1 MSIKLKR
8 KIPKIICITG
18 FILVLFLATG
28 LGYFFY
34 QNKSE
39 TSKQNYY
46 MLDTELVDE
55 QTKIEKQLK
64 KDSEGSTLEN
74 PFIKLNPYGTSPLT
88 AMLLFNTEEK
98 MKITVEV
105 EGENAATTIQSEV
118 NSDYT
123 TQHEIAVLGLYPN
136 KANKVK
142 ITAVTQTGKK
152 TEKTITIQTNKLP
165 DEMPKIDVTTSDT
178 TQMEQTGNQLT
189 FITPST
195 KYAYGVDSNGDVRWY
210 STKYNSH
217 VFKELENGH
226 LLYLTKYDNADDTYS
241 LLLETDY
248 LGKIYHAYSMTTEA
262 ESEQSGSSSKSAIH
276 HDAIELPS
284 GNLLLTINDDTKY
297 MEDTM
302 IEIDRQTGEVIK
314 EIDLKDILP
323 EKFYKNYKARSDG
336 KVDWFHQN
344 AIWYDE
350 SDDSIVISSRNQD
363 TVMKLDYETTA
374 IKWILS
380 DKTGWPDAYKK
391 YLLDSTGTDFKYP
404 AGQHAVEILP
414 DQDDNST
421 TVDILL
427 YDNNVVVTRG
437 DKEASGQYSEA
448 VQYRINEKTKKVEIV
463 FSYGES
469 LGEAYWTEIVGGSRY
484 METTGNYL
492 INFGHRKDG
501 KESSIIEVNQKG
513 TVVFEMN
520 LTNFP
525 TSAWA
530 YRAERFSLYPASYT
544 FKLTQD
550 E

>member
-1 MSIKLKR
+1 MTKKPKRR
-8 KIPKIICITG
+8 KIIAIIMASCI
-18 FILVLFLATG
+18 ILLAAG
-28 LGYFFY
+28 MGYYFY
-34 QNKSE
+34 QD
-39 TSKQNYY
+39 KQKTTKQDYY
-46 MLDTELVDE
+46 MLDTDLVDE
-55 QTKIEKQLK
+55 QTAIEKQLK
-64 KDSEGSTLEN
+64 ADSKDATLEK
-74 PFIKLNPYGTSPLT
+74 PYVKLNPYGTSPLT
-88 AMLLFNTEEK
+88 ALLLFNTAEK

-105 EGENAATTIQSEV
+105 EGGNADTTIKSEV
-118 NSDYT
+118 GSEYT
-123 TQHEIAVLGLYPN
+123 TEHEVAVLGLYAD
-136 KANKVK
+136 KANTVK
-142 ITAVTQTGKK
+142 ISAVTQDGKK
-152 TEKTITIQTNKLP
+152 TEKTITIQTDKLP
-165 DEMPKIDVTTSDT
+165 AEMPTIDVKTSDT
-178 TQMEQTGNQLT
+178 KKMEQTGNQLT

-217 VFKELENGH
+217 VFKELKNGH

-302 IEIDRQTGEVIK
+302 IEIDRQTGEVVK
-314 EIDLKDILP
+314 TIDLKDILP
-323 EKFYKNYKARSDG
+323 EEFYKDYKARSDG

-350 SDDSIVISSRNQD
+350 SDDSIIISSRSQD
-363 TVMKLDYETTA
+363 TVMKIDYDSTK

-380 DKTGWPDAYKK
+380 DKEGWPDSYKK
-391 YLLDSTGTDFKYP
+391 YLLNPIGDNFKYP

-414 DQDDNST
+414 DQDDNSD

-427 YDNNVVVTRG
+427 YDNNEVITRG
-437 DKEASGQYSEA
+437 DEDESGKYSEA
-448 VQYRINEKTKKVEIV
+448 VQYRINEKTKKVEMV
-463 FSYGES
+463 FSFGKD
-469 LGEAYWTEIVGGSRY
+469 LGEDYWTEIVGGARY

-492 INFGHRKDG
+492 VNFGHRKDG
-501 KESSIIEVNQKG
+501 KESSIIEVNQAG
-513 TVVFEMN
+513 EVVFEMN
-520 LTNFP
+520 LTSFP
-525 TSAWA
+525 ESAWA
-530 YRAERFSLYPASYT
+530 YRAERFSLYPASYDYKMT
-544 FKLTQD
+544 ED

>member
-1 MSIKLKR
+1 MTKKPKRR
-8 KIPKIICITG
+8 KIIAIIMASCI
-18 FILVLFLATG
+18 ILLAAG
-28 LGYFFY
+28 MGYYFY
-34 QNKSE
+34 QD
-39 TSKQNYY
+39 KQKTTKQDYY
-46 MLDTELVDE
+46 MLDTDLVDE
-55 QTKIEKQLK
+55 QTAIEKQLK
-64 KDSEGSTLEN
+64 ADSRDATLDK
-74 PFIKLNPYGTSPLT
+74 PYVKLNPYGTSPLT
-88 AMLLFNTEEK
+88 ALLLFNTAEK

-105 EGENAATTIQSEV
+105 EGENADTTIESEV
-118 NSDYT
+118 GSEYT
-123 TQHEIAVLGLYPN
+123 TEHEVAVLGLYAD
-136 KANKVK
+136 KANTVK
-142 ITAVTQTGKK
+142 ISAVTQDGKK
-152 TEKTITIQTNKLP
+152 TEKTITIQTDKLP
-165 DEMPKIDVTTSDT
+165 AEMPTIDVKTSDT
-178 TQMEQTGNQLT
+178 KRMEQTGNQLT

-302 IEIDRQTGEVIK
+302 IEIDRQTGEVVK
-314 EIDLKDILP
+314 TIDLKDILP
-323 EKFYKNYKARSDG
+323 EEFYKDYKARSDG

-350 SDDSIVISSRNQD
+350 SDDSIIISSRSQD
-363 TVMKLDYETTA
+363 TVMKIDYDSTK

-380 DKTGWPDAYKK
+380 DKEGWPDSYKK
-391 YLLDSTGTDFKYP
+391 YLLNPIGDNFKYP

-414 DQDDNST
+414 DQDDNSD

-427 YDNNVVVTRG
+427 YDNNEVITRG
-437 DKEASGQYSEA
+437 DEDESGKYSEA
-448 VQYRINEKTKKVEIV
+448 VQYRINEKTKKVEMV
-463 FSYGES
+463 FSFGKD
-469 LGEAYWTEIVGGSRY
+469 LGEDYWTEIVGGARY

-492 INFGHRKDG
+492 VNFGHRKDG
-501 KESSIIEVNQKG
+501 KESSIIEVNQAG
-513 TVVFEMN
+513 EVVFEMN
-520 LTNFP
+520 LTSFP
-525 TSAWA
+525 ESAWA
-530 YRAERFSLYPASYT
+530 YRAERFSLYPASYDYKMT
-544 FKLTQD
+544 ED

>member
-1 MSIKLKR
+1 MAKKTKRR
-8 KIPKIICITG
+8 KIIAIIMASCI
-18 FILVLFLATG
+18 ILLAAG
-28 LGYFFY
+28 MGYYFY
-34 QNKSE
+34 QD
-39 TSKQNYY
+39 KQKTTKQDYY
-46 MLDTELVDE
+46 MLDTDLVDE
-55 QTKIEKQLK
+55 QTAIEKQLK
-64 KDSEGSTLEN
+64 ADSRDATLDK
-74 PFIKLNPYGTSPLT
+74 PYVKLNPYGTSPLT
-88 AMLLFNTEEK
+88 ALLLFNTAEK

-105 EGENAATTIQSEV
+105 EGENADTTIESEV
-118 NSDYT
+118 GSEYT
-123 TQHEIAVLGLYPN
+123 TEHEVAVLGLYAD
-136 KANKVK
+136 KANTVK
-142 ITAVTQTGKK
+142 ISAVTQDGKK
-152 TEKTITIQTNKLP
+152 TEKIITIQTDKLP
-165 DEMPKIDVTTSDT
+165 AEMPTIDVKTSDT
-178 TQMEQTGNQLT
+178 KKMEQTGNQLT

-302 IEIDRQTGEVIK
+302 IEIDRQTGEVVK
-314 EIDLKDILP
+314 TIDLKDILP
-323 EKFYKNYKARSDG
+323 EEFYKDYKARSDG

-350 SDDSIVISSRNQD
+350 SDDSIIISSRSQD
-363 TVMKLDYETTA
+363 TVMKIDYDSTK

-380 DKTGWPDAYKK
+380 DKEGWPDSYKK
-391 YLLDSTGTDFKYP
+391 YLLNPIGDNFKYP

-414 DQDDNST
+414 DQDDNSD

-427 YDNNVVVTRG
+427 YDNNEVITRG
-437 DKEASGQYSEA
+437 DEDESGKYSEA
-448 VQYRINEKTKKVEIV
+448 VQYRINEKTKKVEMV
-463 FSYGES
+463 FSFGKD
-469 LGEAYWTEIVGGSRY
+469 LGEDYWTEIVGGARY

-492 INFGHRKDG
+492 VNFGHRKDG
-501 KESSIIEVNQKG
+501 KESSIIEVNQAG
-513 TVVFEMN
+513 EVVFEMN
-520 LTNFP
+520 LTSFP
-525 TSAWA
+525 ESAWA
-530 YRAERFSLYPASYT
+530 YRAERFSLYPASYDYKMT
-544 FKLTQD
+544 ED

>member
-1 MSIKLKR
+1 MAKKTKR
-8 KIPKIICITG
+8 RKTIAIIMASCI
-18 FILVLFLATG
+18 ILLAAG
-28 LGYFFY
+28 MGYYFY
-34 QNKSE
+34 QD
-39 TSKQNYY
+39 KQKTTKQDYY
-46 MLDTELVDE
+46 MLDTDLVDE
-55 QTKIEKQLK
+55 QTAIEKQLK
-64 KDSEGSTLEN
+64 ADSRDATLDK
-74 PFIKLNPYGTSPLT
+74 PYVKLNPYGTSPLT
-88 AMLLFNTEEK
+88 ALLLFNTAEK

-105 EGENAATTIQSEV
+105 EGENADTTIESEV
-118 NSDYT
+118 GSEYT
-123 TQHEIAVLGLYPN
+123 TEHEVAVLGLYAD
-136 KANKVK
+136 KANTVK
-142 ITAVTQTGKK
+142 ISAVTQDGKK
-152 TEKTITIQTNKLP
+152 TEKTITIQTDKLP
-165 DEMPKIDVTTSDT
+165 AEMPTIDVKTSDT
-178 TQMEQTGNQLT
+178 KKMEQTGNQLT

-248 LGKIYHAYSMTTEA
+248 LGKVYHAYSMTTEA

-302 IEIDRQTGEVIK
+302 IEIDRQTGEVVK
-314 EIDLKDILP
+314 TIDLKDILP
-323 EKFYKNYKARSDG
+323 EEFYKDYKARSDG

-350 SDDSIVISSRNQD
+350 SDDSIIISSRSQD
-363 TVMKLDYETTA
+363 TVMKIDYDSTK

-380 DKTGWPDAYKK
+380 DKEGWPDSYKK
-391 YLLDSTGTDFKYP
+391 YLLNPIGDNFKYP

-414 DQDDNST
+414 DQDDNSD

-427 YDNNVVVTRG
+427 YDNNEVITRG
-437 DKEASGQYSEA
+437 DEDESGKYSEA
-448 VQYRINEKTKKVEIV
+448 VQYRINEKTKKVEMV
-463 FSYGES
+463 FSFGKD
-469 LGEAYWTEIVGGSRY
+469 LGEDYWTEIVGGARY

-492 INFGHRKDG
+492 VNFGHRKDG
-501 KESSIIEVNQKG
+501 KESSIIEVNQAG
-513 TVVFEMN
+513 EVVFEMN
-520 LTNFP
+520 LTSFP
-525 TSAWA
+525 ESAWA
-530 YRAERFSLYPASYT
+530 YRAERFSLYPASYDYKMT
-544 FKLTQD
+544 ED

>member
-1 MSIKLKR
+1 MTKTPKRR
-8 KIPKIICITG
+8 KIIAIIVASCI
-18 FILVLFLATG
+18 ILISAG
-28 LGYFFY
+28 MGYYFY
-34 QNKSE
+34 QDKQEANK
-39 TSKQNYY
+39 QDYY
-46 MLDTELVDE
+46 MLDTDLVDE
-55 QTKIEKQLK
+55 QTVIEKQLK
-64 KDSEGSTLEN
+64 ADSKNATLEK
-74 PFIKLNPYGTSPLT
+74 PYVKLNPYGTSPLT
-88 AMLLFNTEEK
+88 ALLLFNTAEK

-105 EGENAATTIQSEV
+105 EGENADTTIESEV
-118 NSDYT
+118 GSEYT
-123 TQHEIAVLGLYPN
+123 TEHEVAVLGLYAD
-136 KANKVK
+136 KANTVK
-142 ITAVTQTGKK
+142 ISAVTQDGKK
-152 TEKTITIQTNKLP
+152 TEKTITIQTDKLP
-165 DEMPKIDVTTSDT
+165 AEMPTIDVKTSDT
-178 TQMEQTGNQLT
+178 KKMEQTGNQLT

-210 STKYNSH
+210 SNKYNSH

-302 IEIDRQTGEVIK
+302 IEIDRQTGEVVK
-314 EIDLKDILP
+314 TIDLKDILP
-323 EKFYKNYKARSDG
+323 EEFYKDYKARSDG

-350 SDDSIVISSRNQD
+350 SDDSIIISSRSQD
-363 TVMKLDYETTA
+363 TVMKIDYNSTK

-380 DKTGWPDAYKK
+380 DKEGWPDSYKK
-391 YLLDSTGTDFKYP
+391 YLLNPTGDNFKYP

-414 DQDDNST
+414 DQDDNSD

-427 YDNNVVVTRG
+427 YDNNEVITRG
-437 DKEASGQYSEA
+437 DEEESGKYSEA
-448 VQYRINEKTKKVEIV
+448 VQYRINEKTKKVEMV
-463 FSYGES
+463 FSFGKD
-469 LGEAYWTEIVGGSRY
+469 LGEDYWTEIVGGARY

-492 INFGHRKDG
+492 VNFGHRKDG
-501 KESSIIEVNQKG
+501 KESSIIEVNQAG
-513 TVVFEMN
+513 EVVFEMN
-520 LTNFP
+520 LTSFP
-525 TSAWA
+525 ESAWA
-530 YRAERFSLYPASYT
+530 YRAERFSLYPASYDYKMT
-544 FKLTQD
+544 ED

>member
-1 MSIKLKR
+1 MAKKTKR
-8 KIPKIICITG
+8 RKTIAIIMASCI
-18 FILVLFLATG
+18 ILLAAG
-28 LGYFFY
+28 MGYYFY
-34 QNKSE
+34 QD
-39 TSKQNYY
+39 KQKTTKQDYY
-46 MLDTELVDE
+46 MLDTDLVDE
-55 QTKIEKQLK
+55 QTAIEKQLK
-64 KDSEGSTLEN
+64 ADSKDATLEK
-74 PFIKLNPYGTSPLT
+74 PYVKLNPYGTSPLT
-88 AMLLFNTEEK
+88 ALLLFNTAEK

-105 EGENAATTIQSEV
+105 EGENADTTIESEV
-118 NSDYT
+118 GSEYT
-123 TQHEIAVLGLYPN
+123 TEHEVAVLGLYAD
-136 KANKVK
+136 KANTVK
-142 ITAVTQTGKK
+142 ISAVTQDGKK
-152 TEKTITIQTNKLP
+152 TEKIITIQTDKLP
-165 DEMPKIDVTTSDT
+165 AEMPTIDVKTSDT
-178 TQMEQTGNQLT
+178 KKMEQTGNQLT

-248 LGKIYHAYSMTTEA
+248 LGKVYHAYSMTTEA

-302 IEIDRQTGEVIK
+302 IEIDRQTGEVVK
-314 EIDLKDILP
+314 TIDLKDILP
-323 EKFYKNYKARSDG
+323 EEFYKDYKARSDG

-350 SDDSIVISSRNQD
+350 SDDSIIISSRSQD
-363 TVMKLDYETTA
+363 TVMKIDYDSTK

-380 DKTGWPDAYKK
+380 DKEGWPDSYKK
-391 YLLDSTGTDFKYP
+391 YLLNPIGDNFKYP

-414 DQDDNST
+414 DQDDNSD

-427 YDNNVVVTRG
+427 YDNNEVITRG
-437 DKEASGQYSEA
+437 DEDESGKYSEA
-448 VQYRINEKTKKVEIV
+448 VQYRINEKTKKVEMV
-463 FSYGES
+463 FSFGKD
-469 LGEAYWTEIVGGSRY
+469 LGEDYWTEIVGGARY

-492 INFGHRKDG
+492 VNFGHRKDG
-501 KESSIIEVNQKG
+501 KESSIIELNQAG
-513 TVVFEMN
+513 EVVFEMN
-520 LTNFP
+520 LTSFP
-525 TSAWA
+525 ESAWA
-530 YRAERFSLYPASYT
+530 YRAERFSLYPASYDYKMT
-544 FKLTQD
+544 ED

>member
-1 MSIKLKR
+1 MAKKTKR
-8 KIPKIICITG
+8 RKTIAIIMASCI
-18 FILVLFLATG
+18 ILLAAG
-28 LGYFFY
+28 MGYYFY
-34 QNKSE
+34 QD
-39 TSKQNYY
+39 KQKTTKQDYY
-46 MLDTELVDE
+46 MLDTDLVDE
-55 QTKIEKQLK
+55 QTTIEKQLK
-64 KDSEGSTLEN
+64 ADSKDATLEK
-74 PFIKLNPYGTSPLT
+74 PYVKLNPYGTSPLT
-88 AMLLFNTEEK
+88 ALLLFNTAEK

-105 EGENAATTIQSEV
+105 EGENADTTIESEV
-118 NSDYT
+118 GSEYT
-123 TQHEIAVLGLYPN
+123 TEHEVAVLGLYAD
-136 KANKVK
+136 KANTVK
-142 ITAVTQTGKK
+142 ISAVTQDGKK
-152 TEKTITIQTNKLP
+152 TEKTITIQTDKLP
-165 DEMPKIDVTTSDT
+165 AEMPTIDVKTSDT
-178 TQMEQTGNQLT
+178 KRMEQTGNQLT

-248 LGKIYHAYSMTTEA
+248 LGKVYHAYSMTTEA

-302 IEIDRQTGEVIK
+302 IEIDRQTGEVVK
-314 EIDLKDILP
+314 TIDLKDILP
-323 EKFYKNYKARSDG
+323 EEFYKDYKARSDG

-350 SDDSIVISSRNQD
+350 SDDSIIISSRSQD
-363 TVMKLDYETTA
+363 TVMKIDYDSTK

-380 DKTGWPDAYKK
+380 DKEGWPDSYKK
-391 YLLDSTGTDFKYP
+391 YLLNPIGDNFKYP

-414 DQDDNST
+414 DQDDNSD

-427 YDNNVVVTRG
+427 YDNNEVITRG
-437 DKEASGQYSEA
+437 DEEESGKYSEA
-448 VQYRINEKTKKVEIV
+448 VQYRINEKTKKVEMV
-463 FSYGES
+463 FSFGKE
-469 LGEAYWTEIVGGSRY
+469 LREDYWTEIVGAARY

-492 INFGHRKDG
+492 VNFGHRKDG
-501 KESSIIEVNQKG
+501 KESSIIEVNQAG
-513 TVVFEMN
+513 EVVFEMN
-520 LTNFP
+520 LTSFP
-525 TSAWA
+525 ESAWA
-530 YRAERFSLYPASYT
+530 YRAERFSLYPASYDYKMT
-544 FKLTQD
+544 ED

>member
-1 MSIKLKR
+1 MAKKPKR
-8 KIPKIICITG
+8 RKTIAIIMASCI
-18 FILVLFLATG
+18 ILLAAG
-28 LGYFFY
+28 MGYYFY
-34 QNKSE
+34 QD
-39 TSKQNYY
+39 KQKTTKQDYY
-46 MLDTELVDE
+46 MLDTDLVDE
-55 QTKIEKQLK
+55 QTAIEKQLK
-64 KDSEGSTLEN
+64 ADSKDATLEK
-74 PFIKLNPYGTSPLT
+74 PYVKLNPYGTSPLT
-88 AMLLFNTEEK
+88 ALLLFNTAEK

-105 EGENAATTIQSEV
+105 EGENADTTIESEV
-118 NSDYT
+118 GSEYT
-123 TQHEIAVLGLYPN
+123 TEHEVAVLGLYAD
-136 KANKVK
+136 KANTVK
-142 ITAVTQTGKK
+142 ISAVTQDGKK
-152 TEKTITIQTNKLP
+152 TEKTITIQTDKLP
-165 DEMPKIDVTTSDT
+165 AEMPTIDVKTSDT
-178 TQMEQTGNQLT
+178 KKMEQTGNQLT

-217 VFKELENGH
+217 VFKELKNGH

-302 IEIDRQTGEVIK
+302 IEIDRQTGEVVK
-314 EIDLKDILP
+314 TIDLKDILP
-323 EKFYKNYKARSDG
+323 EEFYKDYKARSDG

-350 SDDSIVISSRNQD
+350 SDDSIIISSRSQD
-363 TVMKLDYETTA
+363 TVMKIDYDSTK

-380 DKTGWPDAYKK
+380 DKEGWPDSYKK
-391 YLLDSTGTDFKYP
+391 YLLNPIGDNFKYP

-414 DQDDNST
+414 DQDDNSD

-427 YDNNVVVTRG
+427 YDNNEVITRG
-437 DKEASGQYSEA
+437 DEDESGKYSEA
-448 VQYRINEKTKKVEIV
+448 VQYRINEKTKKVEMV
-463 FSYGES
+463 FSFGKD
-469 LGEAYWTEIVGGSRY
+469 LGEDYWTEIVGGARY

-492 INFGHRKDG
+492 VNFGHRKDG
-501 KESSIIEVNQKG
+501 KESSIIEVNQAG
-513 TVVFEMN
+513 EVVFEMN
-520 LTNFP
+520 LTSFP
-525 TSAWA
+525 ESAWA
-530 YRAERFSLYPASYT
+530 YRAERFSLYPASYDYKMT
-544 FKLTQD
+544 ED

>member
-1 MSIKLKR
+1 MIKKPKRR
-8 KIPKIICITG
+8 KIIAIIVAS
-18 FILVLFLATG
+18 FIILIAAG
-28 LGYFFY
+28 MGYYFY
-34 QNKSE
+34 QD
-39 TSKQNYY
+39 KQKTTKQDYY
-46 MLDTELVDE
+46 MLDTDLVDE
-55 QTKIEKQLK
+55 QTAIEKQLK
-64 KDSEGSTLEN
+64 ADSEDATLEK
-74 PFIKLNPYGTSPLT
+74 PYVKLNPYGTSPLT
-88 AMLLFNTEEK
+88 ALLLFNTAEK
-98 MKITVEV
+98 MKITIEV
-105 EGENAATTIQSEV
+105 EGENADTTIESEV
-118 NSDYT
+118 GSEYT
-123 TQHEIAVLGLYPN
+123 TEHEVAVLGLYADKTN
-136 KANKVK
+136 TVK
-142 ITAVTQTGKK
+142 ITAVTQDGKK

-165 DEMPKIDVTTSDT
+165 SEMPTIDVKTSDT
-178 TQMEQTGNQLT
+178 KKMEQTGNQLT

-217 VFKELENGH
+217 VFKELKNGH

-302 IEIDRQTGEVIK
+302 IEIDRQTGEVVK
-314 EIDLKDILP
+314 TIDLKDILP
-323 EKFYKNYKARSDG
+323 EEFYKDYKARSDG

-350 SDDSIVISSRNQD
+350 SDDSIIISSRSQD
-363 TVMKLDYETTA
+363 TVMKIDYNSTK

-380 DKTGWPDAYKK
+380 DKEGWPDSYKK
-391 YLLDSTGTDFKYP
+391 YLLTPTGDDFKYP
-404 AGQHAVEILP
+404 AGQHAVEILS
-414 DQDDNST
+414 DQDDNSD

-427 YDNNVVVTRG
+427 YDNNEVVTRG
-437 DKEASGQYSEA
+437 DEEESGKYSEA

-463 FSYGES
+463 FSFGKE
-469 LGEAYWTEIVGGSRY
+469 LGEDYWTEIVGAARY

-492 INFGHRKDG
+492 VNFGHRKDG
-501 KESSIIEVNQKG
+501 KESSIIEVNQAG
-513 TVVFEMN
+513 EVAFEMN
-520 LTNFP
+520 LTSFP
-525 TSAWA
+525 DSAWA
-530 YRAERFSLYPASYT
+530 YRAERFSLYPASYKYKMT
-544 FKLTQD
+544 ED

>member
-1 MSIKLKR
+1 MAKKTKR
-8 KIPKIICITG
+8 RKTIAIIMASCI
-18 FILVLFLATG
+18 ILLAAG
-28 LGYFFY
+28 MGYYFY
-34 QNKSE
+34 QD
-39 TSKQNYY
+39 KQKTTKQDYY
-46 MLDTELVDE
+46 MLDTDLVDE
-55 QTKIEKQLK
+55 QTTIEKQLK
-64 KDSEGSTLEN
+64 ADSKDATLEK
-74 PFIKLNPYGTSPLT
+74 PYVKLNPYGTSPLT
-88 AMLLFNTEEK
+88 ALLLFNTAEK

-105 EGENAATTIQSEV
+105 EGENADTTIESEV
-118 NSDYT
+118 GSEYT
-123 TQHEIAVLGLYPN
+123 TEHEVAVLGLYAD
-136 KANKVK
+136 KANTVK
-142 ITAVTQTGKK
+142 ISAVTQDGKK
-152 TEKTITIQTNKLP
+152 TEKTITIQTDKLP
-165 DEMPKIDVTTSDT
+165 AEMPTIDVKTSDT
-178 TQMEQTGNQLT
+178 KKMEQTGNQLT

-248 LGKIYHAYSMTTEA
+248 LGKVYHAYSMTTEA

-302 IEIDRQTGEVIK
+302 IEIDRQTGEVVK
-314 EIDLKDILP
+314 TIDLKDILP
-323 EKFYKNYKARSDG
+323 EEFYKDYKARSDG

-350 SDDSIVISSRNQD
+350 SDDSIIISSRSQD
-363 TVMKLDYETTA
+363 TVMKIDYDSTK

-380 DKTGWPDAYKK
+380 DKEGWPDSYKK
-391 YLLDSTGTDFKYP
+391 YLLNPIGDNFKYP

-414 DQDDNST
+414 DQDDNSD

-427 YDNNVVVTRG
+427 YDNNEVITRG
-437 DKEASGQYSEA
+437 DEDESGRYSEA
-448 VQYRINEKTKKVEIV
+448 VQYRINEKTKKVEMV
-463 FSYGES
+463 FSFGKD
-469 LGEAYWTEIVGGSRY
+469 LGEDYWTEIVGGARY

-492 INFGHRKDG
+492 VNFGHRKDG
-501 KESSIIEVNQKG
+501 KESSIIEVNQAG
-513 TVVFEMN
+513 EVVFEMN
-520 LTNFP
+520 LTSFP
-525 TSAWA
+525 ESAWA
-530 YRAERFSLYPASYT
+530 YRAERFSLYPASYDYKMT
-544 FKLTQD
+544 ED

>member
-1 MSIKLKR
+1 MAKKTKR
-8 KIPKIICITG
+8 RKTIAIIMASCI
-18 FILVLFLATG
+18 ILLAAG
-28 LGYFFY
+28 MGYYFY
-34 QNKSE
+34 QD
-39 TSKQNYY
+39 KQKTTKQDYY
-46 MLDTELVDE
+46 MLDTDLVDE
-55 QTKIEKQLK
+55 QTAIEKQLK
-64 KDSEGSTLEN
+64 ADSKDATLEK
-74 PFIKLNPYGTSPLT
+74 PYVKLNPYGTSPLT
-88 AMLLFNTEEK
+88 ALLLFNTAEK

-105 EGENAATTIQSEV
+105 EGENADTTIESEV
-118 NSDYT
+118 GSEYT
-123 TQHEIAVLGLYPN
+123 TEHEVAVLGLYAD
-136 KANKVK
+136 KANTVK
-142 ITAVTQTGKK
+142 ISAVTQDGKK
-152 TEKTITIQTNKLP
+152 TEKTITIQTDKLP
-165 DEMPKIDVTTSDT
+165 AEMPTIDVKTSDT
-178 TQMEQTGNQLT
+178 KKMEQTGNQLT

-217 VFKELENGH
+217 VFKELKNGH

-302 IEIDRQTGEVIK
+302 IEIDRQTGEVVK
-314 EIDLKDILP
+314 TIDLKDILP
-323 EKFYKNYKARSDG
+323 EEFYKDYKARSDG

-350 SDDSIVISSRNQD
+350 SDDSIIISSRSQD
-363 TVMKLDYETTA
+363 TVMKIDYDSTK

-380 DKTGWPDAYKK
+380 DKEGWPDSYKK
-391 YLLDSTGTDFKYP
+391 YLLNSIGDNFKYP

-414 DQDDNST
+414 DQDDNSD

-427 YDNNVVVTRG
+427 YDNNEVITRG
-437 DKEASGQYSEA
+437 DEDESGKYSEA
-448 VQYRINEKTKKVEIV
+448 VQYRINEKTKKVEMV
-463 FSYGES
+463 FSFGKD
-469 LGEAYWTEIVGGSRY
+469 LGEDYWTEIVGGARY

-492 INFGHRKDG
+492 VNFGHRKDG
-501 KESSIIEVNQKG
+501 KESSIIEVNQAG
-513 TVVFEMN
+513 EVVFEMN
-520 LTNFP
+520 LTSFP
-525 TSAWA
+525 ESAWA
-530 YRAERFSLYPASYT
+530 YRAERFSLYPASYDYKMT
-544 FKLTQD
+544 ED

>member
-1 MSIKLKR
+1 MTKTPKRR
-8 KIPKIICITG
+8 KIIAIIVASCI
-18 FILVLFLATG
+18 ILISAG
-28 LGYFFY
+28 MGYYFY
-34 QNKSE
+34 QD
-39 TSKQNYY
+39 KQKTTKQDYY
-46 MLDTELVDE
+46 MLDTDLVDE
-55 QTKIEKQLK
+55 QTAIEKQLK
-64 KDSEGSTLEN
+64 ADSEDATLEK
-74 PFIKLNPYGTSPLT
+74 PYVKLNPYGTSPLT
-88 AMLLFNTEEK
+88 ALLLFNTAEK

-105 EGENAATTIQSEV
+105 EGENADTTIESEV
-118 NSDYT
+118 GSEYT
-123 TQHEIAVLGLYPN
+123 TEHEVAVLGLYAD
-136 KANKVK
+136 KANTVK
-142 ITAVTQTGKK
+142 ISAVTQDGKK
-152 TEKTITIQTNKLP
+152 TEKTITIQTDKLP
-165 DEMPKIDVTTSDT
+165 AEMPTIDVKTSDT
-178 TQMEQTGNQLT
+178 KKMEQTGNQLT

-210 STKYNSH
+210 SNKYNSH

-302 IEIDRQTGEVIK
+302 IEIDRQTGEVVK
-314 EIDLKDILP
+314 TIDLKDILP
-323 EKFYKNYKARSDG
+323 EEFYKDYKARSDG

-350 SDDSIVISSRNQD
+350 SDDSIIISSRSQD
-363 TVMKLDYETTA
+363 TVMKIDYNSTK

-380 DKTGWPDAYKK
+380 DKEGWPDSYKK
-391 YLLDSTGTDFKYP
+391 YLLNPTGDNFKYP

-414 DQDDNST
+414 DQDDNSD

-427 YDNNVVVTRG
+427 YDNNEVITRG
-437 DKEASGQYSEA
+437 DEEESGKYSEA
-448 VQYRINEKTKKVEIV
+448 VQYRINEKTKKVEMV
-463 FSYGES
+463 FSFGKD
-469 LGEAYWTEIVGGSRY
+469 LGEDYWTEIVGGARY

-492 INFGHRKDG
+492 VNFGHRKDG
-501 KESSIIEVNQKG
+501 KESSIIEVNQAG
-513 TVVFEMN
+513 EIVFEMN
-520 LTNFP
+520 LTSFP
-525 TSAWA
+525 ESAWA
-530 YRAERFSLYPASYT
+530 YRAERFSLYPASYDYKMT
-544 FKLTQD
+544 ED

>member
-1 MSIKLKR
+1 MTKTPKRR
-8 KIPKIICITG
+8 KIIAIIVASCI
-18 FILVLFLATG
+18 ILISAG
-28 LGYFFY
+28 MGYYFY
-34 QNKSE
+34 QD
-39 TSKQNYY
+39 KQKTTKQDYY
-46 MLDTELVDE
+46 MLDTDLVDE
-55 QTKIEKQLK
+55 QTTIEKQLK
-64 KDSEGSTLEN
+64 ADSKDATLEK
-74 PFIKLNPYGTSPLT
+74 PYVKLNPYGTSPLT
-88 AMLLFNTEEK
+88 ALLLFNTAEK

-105 EGENAATTIQSEV
+105 EGENADTTIESEV
-118 NSDYT
+118 GSEYT
-123 TQHEIAVLGLYPN
+123 TEHEVAVLGLYAD
-136 KANKVK
+136 KANTVK
-142 ITAVTQTGKK
+142 ISAVTQDGKK
-152 TEKTITIQTNKLP
+152 TEKTITIQTDKLP
-165 DEMPKIDVTTSDT
+165 AEMPTIDVKTSDT
-178 TQMEQTGNQLT
+178 KKMEQTGNQLT

-210 STKYNSH
+210 SNKYNSH

-302 IEIDRQTGEVIK
+302 IEIDRQTGEVVK
-314 EIDLKDILP
+314 TIDLKDILP
-323 EKFYKNYKARSDG
+323 EEFYKDYKARSDG

-350 SDDSIVISSRNQD
+350 SDDSIIISSRSQD
-363 TVMKLDYETTA
+363 TVMKIDYNSTK

-380 DKTGWPDAYKK
+380 DKEGWPDSYKK
-391 YLLDSTGTDFKYP
+391 YLLNPTGDNFKYP

-414 DQDDNST
+414 DQDDNSD

-427 YDNNVVVTRG
+427 YDNNEVITRG
-437 DKEASGQYSEA
+437 DEEESGKYSEA
-448 VQYRINEKTKKVEIV
+448 VQYRINEKTKKVEMV
-463 FSYGES
+463 FSFGKD
-469 LGEAYWTEIVGGSRY
+469 LGEDYWTEIVGGARY

-492 INFGHRKDG
+492 VNFGHRKDG
-501 KESSIIEVNQKG
+501 KESSIIEVNQAG
-513 TVVFEMN
+513 EIVFEMN
-520 LTNFP
+520 LTSFP
-525 TSAWA
+525 ESAWA
-530 YRAERFSLYPASYT
+530 YRAERFSLYPASYDYKMT
-544 FKLTQD
+544 ED

>member
-1 MSIKLKR
+1 MAKKTKR
-8 KIPKIICITG
+8 RKTIAIIMASCI
-18 FILVLFLATG
+18 ILLAAG
-28 LGYFFY
+28 MGYYFY
-34 QNKSE
+34 QD
-39 TSKQNYY
+39 KQKTTKQDYY
-46 MLDTELVDE
+46 MLDTDLVDE
-55 QTKIEKQLK
+55 QTAIEKQLK
-64 KDSEGSTLEN
+64 ADSRDATLDK
-74 PFIKLNPYGTSPLT
+74 PYVKLNPYGTSPLT
-88 AMLLFNTEEK
+88 ALLLFNTAEK

-105 EGENAATTIQSEV
+105 EGENADTTIESEV
-118 NSDYT
+118 GSEYT
-123 TQHEIAVLGLYPN
+123 TEHEVAVLGLYAD
-136 KANKVK
+136 KANTVK
-142 ITAVTQTGKK
+142 ISAVTQDGKK
-152 TEKTITIQTNKLP
+152 TEKTITIQTDKLP
-165 DEMPKIDVTTSDT
+165 AEMPTIDVKTSDT
-178 TQMEQTGNQLT
+178 KRMEQTGNQLT

-302 IEIDRQTGEVIK
+302 IEIDRQTGEVVK
-314 EIDLKDILP
+314 TIDLKDILP
-323 EKFYKNYKARSDG
+323 EEFYKDYKARSDG

-350 SDDSIVISSRNQD
+350 SDDSIIISSRSQD
-363 TVMKLDYETTA
+363 TVMKIDYDSTK

-380 DKTGWPDAYKK
+380 DKEGWPDSYKK
-391 YLLDSTGTDFKYP
+391 YLLNPIGDNFKYP

-414 DQDDNST
+414 DQDDNSD

-427 YDNNVVVTRG
+427 YDNNEVITRG
-437 DKEASGQYSEA
+437 DEDESGKYSEA
-448 VQYRINEKTKKVEIV
+448 VQYRINEKTKKVEMV
-463 FSYGES
+463 FSFGKD
-469 LGEAYWTEIVGGSRY
+469 LGEDYWTEIVGGARY

-492 INFGHRKDG
+492 VNFGHRKDG
-501 KESSIIEVNQKG
+501 KESSIIEVNQAG
-513 TVVFEMN
+513 EVVFEMN
-520 LTNFP
+520 LTSFP
-525 TSAWA
+525 ESAWA
-530 YRAERFSLYPASYT
+530 YRAERFSLYPASYDYKMT
-544 FKLTQD
+544 ED

>member
-1 MSIKLKR
+1 MR
-8 KIPKIICITG
+8 KTQKQKFFFLLLISSVVII
-18 FILVLFLATG
+18 LAG
-28 LGYFFY
+28 GIGYYFY
-34 QNKSE
+34 QDKTEASE
-39 TSKQNYY
+39 QDYY
-46 MLDTELVDE
+46 MMDTDLVDE

-64 KDSEGSTLEN
+64 ESSANSTLEN
-74 PFIKLNPYGTSPLT
+74 PYIKLNPYGSSPLT
-88 AMLLFNTEEK
+88 ALLLFDTDEK

-105 EGENAATTIQSEV
+105 EGKNTDTTIQSEV
-118 NSDYT
+118 NADYIT
-123 TQHEIAVLGLYPN
+123 HHQVAVLGLYAD

-142 ITAVTQTGKK
+142 IIAVTQDGKK
-152 TEKTITIQTNKLP
+152 IEKTVTIQTDKLP
-165 DEMPKIDVTTSDT
+165 DEMPEIDVTSSDT

-226 LLYLTKYDNADDTYS
+226 LLYLTKYDNTDDTYS

-302 IEIDRQTGEVIK
+302 IEIDRQTGEVVK
-314 EIDLKDILP
+314 TIDLKDILP
-323 EKFYKNYKARSDG
+323 EEFYQDYKARSDG

-350 SDDSIVISSRNQD
+350 SDDSIVISSRSQD
-363 TVMKLDYETTA
+363 TIMKLDYDTTK

-380 DKTGWPDAYKK
+380 DKEGWPASYKK
-391 YLLDSTGTDFKYP
+391 YLLDSTGTNFKYP

-414 DQDDNST
+414 DQDDNPD

-437 DKEASGQYSEA
+437 DEDVSGEYSEA
-448 VQYRINEKTKKVEIV
+448 VQYRINEKNKKVEIV
-463 FSYGES
+463 FSYGKA
-469 LGEAYWTEIVGGSRY
+469 LGDDYWTEIVGGARY

-492 INFGHRKDG
+492 INFGHRKNG
-501 KESSIIEVNQKG
+501 KESSILEVNQEG
-513 TVVFEMN
+513 DIVFEMN
-520 LTNFP
+520 LTDFP
-525 TSAWA
+525 DSAWA
-530 YRAERFSLYPASYT
+530 YRAERLSLYPTSYH
-544 FKLTQD
+544 FQFTQD
-550 E
+550 K

>member
-1 MSIKLKR
+1 MAKKTKR
-8 KIPKIICITG
+8 RKTIAIIMASCI
-18 FILVLFLATG
+18 ILLAAG
-28 LGYFFY
+28 MGYYFY
-34 QNKSE
+34 QD
-39 TSKQNYY
+39 KQKTTKQDYY
-46 MLDTELVDE
+46 MLDTDLVDE
-55 QTKIEKQLK
+55 QTTIEKQLK
-64 KDSEGSTLEN
+64 ADSKDATLEK
-74 PFIKLNPYGTSPLT
+74 PYVKLNPYGTSPLT
-88 AMLLFNTEEK
+88 ALLLFNTAEK

-105 EGENAATTIQSEV
+105 EGGNADTTIKSEV
-118 NSDYT
+118 GSEYT
-123 TQHEIAVLGLYPN
+123 TEHEVAVLGLYAD
-136 KANKVK
+136 KANTVK
-142 ITAVTQTGKK
+142 ISAVTQDGKK
-152 TEKTITIQTNKLP
+152 TEKTITIQTDKLP
-165 DEMPKIDVTTSDT
+165 AEMPTIDVKTSDT
-178 TQMEQTGNQLT
+178 KKMEQTGNQLT

-248 LGKIYHAYSMTTEA
+248 LGKVYHAYSMTTEA

-302 IEIDRQTGEVIK
+302 IEIDRQTGEVVK
-314 EIDLKDILP
+314 TIDLKDILP
-323 EKFYKNYKARSDG
+323 EEFYKDYKARSDG

-350 SDDSIVISSRNQD
+350 SDDSIIISSRSQD
-363 TVMKLDYETTA
+363 TVMKIDYDSTK

-380 DKTGWPDAYKK
+380 DKEGWPDSYKK
-391 YLLDSTGTDFKYP
+391 YLLNPIGDNFKYP

-414 DQDDNST
+414 DQDDNSD

-427 YDNNVVVTRG
+427 YDNNEVITRG
-437 DKEASGQYSEA
+437 DEDESGRYSEA
-448 VQYRINEKTKKVEIV
+448 VQYRINEKTKKVEMV
-463 FSYGES
+463 FSFGKD
-469 LGEAYWTEIVGGSRY
+469 LGEDYWTEIVGGARY

-492 INFGHRKDG
+492 VNFGHRKDG
-501 KESSIIEVNQKG
+501 KESSIIEVNQAG
-513 TVVFEMN
+513 EVVFEMN
-520 LTNFP
+520 LTSFP
-525 TSAWA
+525 ESAWA
-530 YRAERFSLYPASYT
+530 YRAERFSLYPASYDYKMT
-544 FKLTQD
+544 ED

>member
-1 MSIKLKR
+1 MTKKPKRR
-8 KIPKIICITG
+8 KIIAIIMASCI
-18 FILVLFLATG
+18 ILLAAG
-28 LGYFFY
+28 MGYYFY
-34 QNKSE
+34 QD
-39 TSKQNYY
+39 KQKTTKQDYY
-46 MLDTELVDE
+46 MLDTDLVDG
-55 QTKIEKQLK
+55 QTAIEKQLK
-64 KDSEGSTLEN
+64 ADSKDATLEK
-74 PFIKLNPYGTSPLT
+74 PYVKLNPYGTSPLT
-88 AMLLFNTEEK
+88 ALLLFNTAEK

-105 EGENAATTIQSEV
+105 EGENADTTIESEV
-118 NSDYT
+118 GSEYT
-123 TQHEIAVLGLYPN
+123 TEHEVAVLGLYAD
-136 KANKVK
+136 KANTVK
-142 ITAVTQTGKK
+142 ISAVTQDGKK
-152 TEKTITIQTNKLP
+152 TEKTITIQTDKLP
-165 DEMPKIDVTTSDT
+165 AEMPTIDVKTSDT
-178 TQMEQTGNQLT
+178 KKMEQTGNQLT

-248 LGKIYHAYSMTTEA
+248 LGKVYHAYSMTTEA

-302 IEIDRQTGEVIK
+302 IEIDRQTGEVVK
-314 EIDLKDILP
+314 TIDLKDILP
-323 EKFYKNYKARSDG
+323 EEFYKDYKARSDG

-350 SDDSIVISSRNQD
+350 SDDSIIISSRSQD
-363 TVMKLDYETTA
+363 TVMKIDYDSTK

-380 DKTGWPDAYKK
+380 DKEGWPDSYKK
-391 YLLDSTGTDFKYP
+391 YLLNPIGDNFKYP

-414 DQDDNST
+414 DQDDNSD

-427 YDNNVVVTRG
+427 YDNNEVITRG
-437 DKEASGQYSEA
+437 DEDESGKYSEA
-448 VQYRINEKTKKVEIV
+448 VQYRINEKTKKVEMV
-463 FSYGES
+463 FSFGKD
-469 LGEAYWTEIVGGSRY
+469 LGEDYWTEIVGGARY

-492 INFGHRKDG
+492 VNFGHRKDG
-501 KESSIIEVNQKG
+501 KESSIIEVNQAG
-513 TVVFEMN
+513 EVVFEMN
-520 LTNFP
+520 LTSFP
-525 TSAWA
+525 ESAWA
-530 YRAERFSLYPASYT
+530 YRAERFSLYPASYDYKMT
-544 FKLTQD
+544 ED

>member
-1 MSIKLKR
+1 MAKKTKR
-8 KIPKIICITG
+8 RKTIAIIMASCI
-18 FILVLFLATG
+18 ILLAAG
-28 LGYFFY
+28 MGYYFY
-34 QNKSE
+34 QD
-39 TSKQNYY
+39 KQKTTKQDYY
-46 MLDTELVDE
+46 MLDTDLVDE
-55 QTKIEKQLK
+55 QTAIEKQLK
-64 KDSEGSTLEN
+64 ADSRDATLDK
-74 PFIKLNPYGTSPLT
+74 PYVKLNPYGTSPLT
-88 AMLLFNTEEK
+88 ALLLFNTAEK

-105 EGENAATTIQSEV
+105 EGENADTTIESEV
-118 NSDYT
+118 GSEYT
-123 TQHEIAVLGLYPN
+123 TEHEVAVLGLYAD
-136 KANKVK
+136 KANTVK
-142 ITAVTQTGKK
+142 ISAVTQDGKK
-152 TEKTITIQTNKLP
+152 TEKTITIQTDKLP
-165 DEMPKIDVTTSDT
+165 AEMPTIDVKTSDT
-178 TQMEQTGNQLT
+178 KKMEQTGNQLT

-302 IEIDRQTGEVIK
+302 IEIDRQTGEVVK
-314 EIDLKDILP
+314 TIDLKDILP
-323 EKFYKNYKARSDG
+323 EEFYKDYKARSDG

-350 SDDSIVISSRNQD
+350 SDDSIIISSRSQD
-363 TVMKLDYETTA
+363 TVMKIDYDSTK

-380 DKTGWPDAYKK
+380 DKEGWPDSYKK
-391 YLLDSTGTDFKYP
+391 YLLNPIGDNFKYP

-414 DQDDNST
+414 DQDDNSD

-427 YDNNVVVTRG
+427 YDNNEVITRG
-437 DKEASGQYSEA
+437 DEDESGKYSEA
-448 VQYRINEKTKKVEIV
+448 VQYRINEKTKKVEMV
-463 FSYGES
+463 FSFGKD
-469 LGEAYWTEIVGGSRY
+469 LGEDYWTEIVGGARY

-492 INFGHRKDG
+492 VNFGHRKDG
-501 KESSIIEVNQKG
+501 KESSIIEVNQAG
-513 TVVFEMN
+513 EVVFEMN
-520 LTNFP
+520 LTSFP
-525 TSAWA
+525 ESAWA
-530 YRAERFSLYPASYT
+530 YRAERFSLYPASYDYKMT
-544 FKLTQD
+544 ED

>member
-1 MSIKLKR
+1 MAKKTKR
-8 KIPKIICITG
+8 RKTIAIIMASCI
-18 FILVLFLATG
+18 ILLAAG
-28 LGYFFY
+28 MGYYFY
-34 QNKSE
+34 QD
-39 TSKQNYY
+39 KQKTTKQDYY
-46 MLDTELVDE
+46 MLDTDLVDE
-55 QTKIEKQLK
+55 QTAIEKQLK
-64 KDSEGSTLEN
+64 ADSRDATLDK
-74 PFIKLNPYGTSPLT
+74 PYVKLNPYGTSPLT
-88 AMLLFNTEEK
+88 ALLLFNTAEK

-105 EGENAATTIQSEV
+105 EGENADTTIKSEV
-118 NSDYT
+118 GSEYT
-123 TQHEIAVLGLYPN
+123 TEHEVAVLGLYAD
-136 KANKVK
+136 KANTVK
-142 ITAVTQTGKK
+142 ISAVTQDGKK
-152 TEKTITIQTNKLP
+152 TEKTITIQTDKLP
-165 DEMPKIDVTTSDT
+165 AEMPTIDVKTSDT
-178 TQMEQTGNQLT
+178 KKMEQTGNQLT

-302 IEIDRQTGEVIK
+302 IEIDRQTGEVVK
-314 EIDLKDILP
+314 TIDLKDILP
-323 EKFYKNYKARSDG
+323 EEFYKDYKARSDG

-350 SDDSIVISSRNQD
+350 SDDSIIISSRSQD
-363 TVMKLDYETTA
+363 TVMKIDYDSTK

-380 DKTGWPDAYKK
+380 DKEGWPDSYKK
-391 YLLDSTGTDFKYP
+391 YLLNPIGDNFKYP

-414 DQDDNST
+414 DQDDNSD

-427 YDNNVVVTRG
+427 YDNNEVITRG
-437 DKEASGQYSEA
+437 DEDESGRYSEA
-448 VQYRINEKTKKVEIV
+448 VQYRINEKTKKVEMV
-463 FSYGES
+463 FSFGKD
-469 LGEAYWTEIVGGSRY
+469 LGEDYWTEIVGGARY

-492 INFGHRKDG
+492 VNFGHRKDG
-501 KESSIIEVNQKG
+501 KESSIIEVNQAG
-513 TVVFEMN
+513 EVVFEMN
-520 LTNFP
+520 LTSFP
-525 TSAWA
+525 ESAWA
-530 YRAERFSLYPASYT
+530 YRAERFSLYPASYDYKMT
-544 FKLTQD
+544 ED

>member
-1 MSIKLKR
+1 MAKKTKR
-8 KIPKIICITG
+8 RKTIAIIMASCI
-18 FILVLFLATG
+18 ILLAAG
-28 LGYFFY
+28 MGYYFY
-34 QNKSE
+34 QD
-39 TSKQNYY
+39 KQKTTKQDYY
-46 MLDTELVDE
+46 MLDTDLVDE
-55 QTKIEKQLK
+55 QTTIEKQLK
-64 KDSEGSTLEN
+64 ADSKDATLEK
-74 PFIKLNPYGTSPLT
+74 PYVKLNPYGTSPLT
-88 AMLLFNTEEK
+88 ALLLFNTAEK

-105 EGENAATTIQSEV
+105 EGENADTTIESEV
-118 NSDYT
+118 GSEYT
-123 TQHEIAVLGLYPN
+123 TEHEVAVLGLYAD
-136 KANKVK
+136 KANTVK
-142 ITAVTQTGKK
+142 ISAVTQDGKK
-152 TEKTITIQTNKLP
+152 TEKTITIQTDKLP
-165 DEMPKIDVTTSDT
+165 AEMPTIDVKTSDT
-178 TQMEQTGNQLT
+178 KKMEQTGNQLT

-217 VFKELENGH
+217 VFKELKNGH

-302 IEIDRQTGEVIK
+302 IEIDRQTGEVVK
-314 EIDLKDILP
+314 TIDLKDILP
-323 EKFYKNYKARSDG
+323 EEFYKDYKARSDG

-350 SDDSIVISSRNQD
+350 SDDSIIISSRSQD
-363 TVMKLDYETTA
+363 TVMKIDYDSTK

-380 DKTGWPDAYKK
+380 DKEGWPDSYKK
-391 YLLDSTGTDFKYP
+391 YLLNPIGDNFKYP

-414 DQDDNST
+414 DQDDNSD

-427 YDNNVVVTRG
+427 YDNNEVITRG
-437 DKEASGQYSEA
+437 DEDESGKYSEA
-448 VQYRINEKTKKVEIV
+448 VQYRINEKTKKVEMV
-463 FSYGES
+463 FSFGKD
-469 LGEAYWTEIVGGSRY
+469 LGEDYWTEIVGGARY

-492 INFGHRKDG
+492 VNFGHRKDG
-501 KESSIIEVNQKG
+501 KESSIIEVNQAG
-513 TVVFEMN
+513 EVVFEMN
-520 LTNFP
+520 LTSFP
-525 TSAWA
+525 ESAWA
-530 YRAERFSLYPASYT
+530 YRAERFSLYPASYDYKMT
-544 FKLTQD
+544 ED

>member
-1 MSIKLKR
+1 MTKTPKRR
-8 KIPKIICITG
+8 KIIAIIVASCI
-18 FILVLFLATG
+18 ILISAG
-28 LGYFFY
+28 MGYYFY
-34 QNKSE
+34 QD
-39 TSKQNYY
+39 KQKTTKQDYY
-46 MLDTELVDE
+46 MLDTDLVDE
-55 QTKIEKQLK
+55 QTAIEKQLK
-64 KDSEGSTLEN
+64 ADSEDATLEK
-74 PFIKLNPYGTSPLT
+74 PYVKLNPYGTSPLT
-88 AMLLFNTEEK
+88 ALLLFNTAEK

-105 EGENAATTIQSEV
+105 EGENADTTIESEV
-118 NSDYT
+118 GSEYT
-123 TQHEIAVLGLYPN
+123 TEHEVAVLGLYAD
-136 KANKVK
+136 KANTVK
-142 ITAVTQTGKK
+142 ISAVTQDGKK
-152 TEKTITIQTNKLP
+152 TEKTITIQTEKLP
-165 DEMPKIDVTTSDT
+165 AEMPTIDVKTSDT
-178 TQMEQTGNQLT
+178 KKMEQTGNQLT

-217 VFKELENGH
+217 VFKELKNGH

-302 IEIDRQTGEVIK
+302 IEIDRQTGEVVK
-314 EIDLKDILP
+314 TIDLKDILP
-323 EKFYKNYKARSDG
+323 EEFYKDYKARSDG

-350 SDDSIVISSRNQD
+350 SDDSIIISSRSQD
-363 TVMKLDYETTA
+363 TVMKIDYNSTK

-380 DKTGWPDAYKK
+380 DKEGWPDSYKK
-391 YLLDSTGTDFKYP
+391 YLLNPTGDNFKYP

-414 DQDDNST
+414 DQDDNSD

-427 YDNNVVVTRG
+427 YDNNEVITRG
-437 DKEASGQYSEA
+437 DEEESGKYSEA
-448 VQYRINEKTKKVEIV
+448 VQYRINEKTKKVEMV
-463 FSYGES
+463 FSFGKD
-469 LGEAYWTEIVGGSRY
+469 LGEDYWTEIVGGARY

-492 INFGHRKDG
+492 VNFGHRKDG
-501 KESSIIEVNQKG
+501 KESSIIEVNQAG
-513 TVVFEMN
+513 EVVFEIN
-520 LTNFP
+520 LTSFP
-525 TSAWA
+525 DSAWA
-530 YRAERFSLYPASYT
+530 YRAERFSLYPASYDYKMT
-544 FKLTQD
+544 ED

>member
-1 MSIKLKR
+1 MAKKTKR
-8 KIPKIICITG
+8 RKTIAIIMASCI
-18 FILVLFLATG
+18 ILLAAG
-28 LGYFFY
+28 MGYYFY
-34 QNKSE
+34 QD
-39 TSKQNYY
+39 KQKTTKQDYY
-46 MLDTELVDE
+46 MLDTDLVDE
-55 QTKIEKQLK
+55 QTAIEKQLK
-64 KDSEGSTLEN
+64 ADSKDATLEK
-74 PFIKLNPYGTSPLT
+74 PYVKLNPYGTSPLT
-88 AMLLFNTEEK
+88 ALLLFNTAEK

-105 EGENAATTIQSEV
+105 EGENADTTIESEV
-118 NSDYT
+118 GSEYT
-123 TQHEIAVLGLYPN
+123 TEHEVAVLGLYAD
-136 KANKVK
+136 KANTVK
-142 ITAVTQTGKK
+142 ISAVTQDGKK
-152 TEKTITIQTNKLP
+152 TEKTITIQTDKLP
-165 DEMPKIDVTTSDT
+165 AEMPTIDVKTSDT
-178 TQMEQTGNQLT
+178 KKMEQTGNQLT

-302 IEIDRQTGEVIK
+302 IEIDRQTGEVVK
-314 EIDLKDILP
+314 TIDLKDILP
-323 EKFYKNYKARSDG
+323 EEFYKDYKARSDG

-350 SDDSIVISSRNQD
+350 SDDSIIISSRSQD
-363 TVMKLDYETTA
+363 TVMKIDYDSTK

-380 DKTGWPDAYKK
+380 DKEGWPDSYKK
-391 YLLDSTGTDFKYP
+391 YLLNPIGDNFKYP

-414 DQDDNST
+414 DQDDNSD

-427 YDNNVVVTRG
+427 YDNNEVITRG
-437 DKEASGQYSEA
+437 DEDESGKYSEA
-448 VQYRINEKTKKVEIV
+448 VQYRINEKTKKVEMV
-463 FSYGES
+463 FSFGKD
-469 LGEAYWTEIVGGSRY
+469 LGEDYWTEIVGGARY

-492 INFGHRKDG
+492 VNFGHRKDG
-501 KESSIIEVNQKG
+501 KESSIIEVNQAG
-513 TVVFEMN
+513 EVVFEMN
-520 LTNFP
+520 LTSFP
-525 TSAWA
+525 ESAWA
-530 YRAERFSLYPASYT
+530 YRAERFSLYPASYDYKMT
-544 FKLTQD
+544 ED

>member
-1 MSIKLKR
+1 MAKKTKRR
-8 KIPKIICITG
+8 KIIAIIMASCI
-18 FILVLFLATG
+18 ILLAAG
-28 LGYFFY
+28 MGYYFY
-34 QNKSE
+34 QD
-39 TSKQNYY
+39 KQKTTKQDYY
-46 MLDTELVDE
+46 MLDTDLVDE
-55 QTKIEKQLK
+55 QTAIEKQLK
-64 KDSEGSTLEN
+64 ADSRDATLDK
-74 PFIKLNPYGTSPLT
+74 PYVKLNPYGTSPLT
-88 AMLLFNTEEK
+88 ALLLFNTAEK

-105 EGENAATTIQSEV
+105 EGENADTTIESEV
-118 NSDYT
+118 GSEYT
-123 TQHEIAVLGLYPN
+123 TEHEVAVLGLYAD
-136 KANKVK
+136 KANTVK
-142 ITAVTQTGKK
+142 ISAVTQDGKK
-152 TEKTITIQTNKLP
+152 TEKTITIQTDKLP
-165 DEMPKIDVTTSDT
+165 AEMPTIDVKTSDT
-178 TQMEQTGNQLT
+178 KKMEQTGNQLT

-302 IEIDRQTGEVIK
+302 IEIDRQTGEVVK
-314 EIDLKDILP
+314 TIDLKDILP
-323 EKFYKNYKARSDG
+323 EEFYKDYKARSDG

-350 SDDSIVISSRNQD
+350 SDDSIIISSRSQD
-363 TVMKLDYETTA
+363 TVMKIDYDSTK

-380 DKTGWPDAYKK
+380 DKEGWPDSYKK
-391 YLLDSTGTDFKYP
+391 YLLNPIGDNFKYP

-414 DQDDNST
+414 DQDDNSD

-427 YDNNVVVTRG
+427 YDNNEVITRG
-437 DKEASGQYSEA
+437 DEDESGKYSEA
-448 VQYRINEKTKKVEIV
+448 VQYRINEKTKKVEMV
-463 FSYGES
+463 FSFGKD
-469 LGEAYWTEIVGGSRY
+469 LGEDYWTEIVGGARY

-492 INFGHRKDG
+492 VNFGHRKDG
-501 KESSIIEVNQKG
+501 KESSIIEVNQAG
-513 TVVFEMN
+513 EVVFEMN
-520 LTNFP
+520 LTSFP
-525 TSAWA
+525 ESAWA
-530 YRAERFSLYPASYT
+530 YRAERFSLYPASYDYKMT
-544 FKLTQD
+544 ED